1 MAALEANEIMVARA
15 PKGMSRSKSNRTK
28 WLKGPKRIEWTIEWV
43 HEDGRK
49 DVGQF
54 RDDLT
59 MMSAY
64 GSLYSIKGQKRKRK
78 REVDVS
84 SMQQEKKPYL
94 EHPEPARADTQGKSA
109 SLPSPPKS
117 PTNPGA
123 AQEKDRQTAAISTD
137 EGCLEPAPEV
147 MKGANQL
154 SSTEKDDSWH
164 NAPKI
169 NGSHVAQ
176 PPADEIDDNI
186 TSEPLSFYL
195 HTPSLPCKQTVL
207 APITPTTTISSALRT
222 RLVLEYPTIYVFQRH
237 FNDDLPEKY
246 IREEDFYKMSKKER
260 IEQLDEG
267 EIVENLN
274 YMDRRI
280 EKIDDDAEPVVP
292 RLDEKR
298 LLEVLGK
305 DLGGR

>member
-1 MAALEANEIMVARA
+1 MAALEANEVMVARA
-15 PKGMSRSKSNRTK
+15 PKGMSRSKSNMTR
-28 WLKGPKRIEWTIEWV
+28 WLKGSKRLEWTVEWV
-43 HEDGRK
+43 HEDGKRE
-49 DVGQF
+49 VGQF
-54 RDDLT
+54 KDDLT
-59 MMSAY
+59 MMDAYDYLHSA
-64 GSLYSIKGQKRKRK
+64 KDQKRKRK
-78 REVDVS
+78 REVDERSV
-84 SMQQEKKPYL
+84 QQEKKVHL
-94 EHPEPARADTQGKSA
+94 DHTEPAGAERQGESA

-117 PTNPGA
+117 PTRPGA
-123 AQEKDRQTAAISTD
+123 APEKNRQPTD
-137 EGCLEPAPEV
+137 IGTDGGLSEPAPEV
-147 MKGANQL
+147 TESADQL
-154 SSTEKDDSWH
+154 SSTEKGDSRH
-164 NAPKI
+164 NAPKL
-169 NGSHVAQ
+169 NGGDVAQ
-176 PPADEIDDNI
+176 PTLDGAEDGI
-186 TSEPLSFYL
+186 TSKPLSFYL

-207 APITPTTTISSALRT
+207 APITPETTISSALRT

-274 YMDRRI
+274 YMDRRL
-280 EKIDDDAEPVVP
+280 EKIDDDVEPVIP